1 MRRTLA
7 AVLLTLGAVVL
18 PSVAA
23 GPAQPQITLPSSFEV
38 VIPFPDIC
46 AFPITITAVVRGRTL
61 SITFLD
67 ATGTAV
73 RGFAGGQLF
82 VTYTRDDT
90 GFSRTFAIAGPTFFD
105 ASGVAI
111 RGTGRWTTPMVDVGW
126 VLANGNLTFD
136 GTQDGFSLISTVNGN
151 SVPLCDLL
159 S

>member
-1 MRRTLA
+1 MRRTLG

-18 PSVAA
+18 PSVPA
-23 GPAQPQITLPSSFEV
+23 GAGQPQITLPSSFEV

-46 AFPITITAVVRGRTL
+46 AFPITAVVRGRTL

-67 ATGTAV
+67 TSGTAV

-82 VTYTRDDT
+82 VTYARDDT
-90 GFSRTFAIAGPTFFD
+90 GFARTFAIAGPTFFD
-105 ASGVAI
+105 ATGVAI

-136 GTQDGFSLISTVNGN
+136 GTQDGFSLISAVNGN
-151 SVPLCDLL
+151 SVSLCDLL